1 MAMLSL
7 EGDLLA
13 TYADLGYKFPVF
25 AMDFH
30 PHDNFV
36 AFATYGE
43 SAPIM
48 IYNYD
53 VARSLI
59 VLILTFVAPCSTLKK
74 YTTYK
79 YMIG

>member
-1 MAMLSL
+1 MLWL
-7 EGDLLA
+7 AGDHLA
-13 TYADLGYKFPVF
+13 TYADLGYKCPVF

-48 IYNYD
+48 LYNYD
-53 VARSLI
+53 VARTLI
-59 VLILTFVAPCSTLKK
+59 DGAIGPRYETTNRKFTLIA
-74 YTTYK
+74 
-79 YMIG
+79 